1 MPTEDEL
8 DAYAAELAR
17 RLTALTNSP
26 LAPKQPYPVAP
37 WNSTLDRESWLRRHD
52 PGSTPTPAMPVCEGC
67 GRRLSDHD
75 IMERCFP
82 LY

>member
-8 DAYAAELAR
+8 NAYAADLAR

-26 LAPKQPYPVAP
+26 L